1 MNSRGKFLKLLS
13 IILTLAIVLSACS
26 KAPQKEKKSYQKKG
40 VLDEDTI
47 EEITLPENIWSE
59 DTLEEDVLNETILN
73 EFITEEIYLE
83 EIVIAEEEITEIL
96 LAEDDINSVEMCKSI
111 YVPEENLDTFS
122 EESETGHLFG
132 EDVDISS
139 LLKKITVG
147 TGVIVTLVVL
157 KHVKFSNPIASVVVA
172 AADKSLK
179 FSGTGAAIGSL
190 YGGLTGA
197 ADEIDESGRASA
209 VIAFATAVAG
219 LVLSTVSLIAE
230 IPSGGSSSLTLA
242 AGIKLTISAV
252 SVLAALGGTVK
263 TGYDCIKT
271 FNSVDAEDIDWD
283 NIDWEQV
290 GVSAAEQAIENAGDG
305 YMWGSIVGAVYG
317 GADGYE
323 FFKKYHTPYSTYNAR
338 LVQTP
343 KNDEYGHWTG
353 KRGESEYIYDKA
365 KTIKISSDKYVT
377 VEAGTKV
384 SYQNCVPDF
393 SPFQEAQVRIHQMT
407 NSRIDNFDQADEI
420 LAEHWDRIQYQ
431 GKSWNKSDVKSYRR
445 SNNLTW
451 HEMNNMEYMQLVPT
465 EVNSAFGHLGGVGE
479 YNVMVGQDGYGEWG

>member
-47 EEITLPENIWSE
+47 EEVTLPENIWSE
-59 DTLEEDVLNETILN
+59 DTLEEDVLNETILS

-323 FFKKYHTPYSTYNAR
+323 FFQKYHTPYSTYNAR

-343 KNDEYGHWTG
+343 KNGNGGHWSDPN
-353 KRGESEYIYDKA
+353 KRGECDFILDEPIKLPNG
-365 KTIKISSDKYVT
+365 KTVTKITYK
-377 VEAGTKV
+377 
-384 SYQNCVPDF
+384 NCVPDF
-393 SPFQEAQVRIHQMT
+393 SPFQEAQVRIPNMT
-407 NSRIDNFDQADEI
+407 NSRNSNFTQADKA
-420 LAEHWDRIQYQ
+420 LAEYWDRIQYN
-431 GKSWNKSDVKSYRR
+431 GKSWSASDVKSYRR
-445 SNNLTW
+445 SNGLTW
-451 HEMNNMEYMQLVPT
+451 HEMNNMEYMQLVPS

-479 YNVMVGQDGYGEWG
+479 YNIMVGQDGYGEWG